1 MIISQICKKKKK
13 GKEKKEG
20 GGKRG
25 KKCVKEGRMER
36 GREEGKLGIV
46 VNKDLLRT
54 QRQEA
59 REILEGIETRG
70 P

>member
-1 MIISQICKKKKK
+1 
-13 GKEKKEG
+13 
-20 GGKRG
+20 
-25 KKCVKEGRMER
+25 MER